1 MSVKKRGASLLVGV
15 GAITALVAT
24 AGAAHAADPVD
35 PGALDPGLTTVNLL
49 NINDFHGRID
59 DDNTGELGKSFAC
72 TVVSTRAALGAD
84 STALLSAGD
93 SIGASSFTSSSQEDG
108 PTISFLN
115 ALGLEAT
122 AVGNH
127 EFDRGFSD
135 LTGRVDQLAD
145 FDQLGAN
152 VYERGTTTPALQE
165 YEVIEVSGLQVA
177 VIGAVTQQ
185 TPSLVSPQGVAGLD
199 FGDPVEAVNR
209 VAAQLKDGDAT
220 NGEADIVVAEY
231 HEGATAGADGS
242 TLAQQV
248 AAGGAF
254 ADIVQDTAGEVD
266 AIFTGH
272 THMDY
277 AWDAPAPGGGTRPII
292 QTGSYASNLGQVQLG
307 FDPATRKV
315 TQYSVTNVPTGA
327 VTPECEAD
335 AAYTSAAQIVD
346 DAVADAAVLGKTVI
360 GEVSDDITTAVKTDG
375 GRDDRQR
382 ESTLGNL
389 TADIWLDALN
399 QPGRPGAD
407 IGIMNPGGLR
417 DELRYAPT
425 GDEAP
430 GEVTYAEAASINPFA
445 NTMMTV
451 EVTGAQF
458 ITLLEQQ
465 WQPEGSSRPFLKL
478 GLSDNITYT
487 YDPDAAAGSHITSV
501 AVDGQPIDE
510 AATYTLASG
519 SFLIGGG
526 DNFTVLQEGT
536 NAKDTGLID
545 TDAFVSYFE
554 RNASVDPDFRK
565 QAVAVSGQPSEL
577 TAGDEVSFTVSG
589 LDMTS
594 VDSPTSTE
602 VEVFVGDTS
611 VGTFPVTAGLIDGVP
626 TRNGSADISF
636 TVPEGLTAGAATLR
650 VVTSPGGSEASLP
663 VTVTAGTSTSTSTSS
678 TSTSSTS
685 TSSTSTSS
693 TSTSGTST
701 SGTSTSGTATSTST
715 SGSGTATSTSD
726 DDVTGPVVET
736 DRPGGP
742 MDAGIAG
749 SGLGLLLAAGIALAL
764 AGVRR
769 TAGRRH

>member
-1 MSVKKRGASLLVGV
+1 MSITRPSLTRRYASLLVGA
-15 GAITALVAT
+15 GAVTTLVAS
-24 AGAAHAADPVD
+24 AGAAHAADPVQPGGID
-35 PGALDPGLTTVNLL
+35 PSLTTVNLL

-59 DDNTGELGKSFAC
+59 DNNTGELGKAFAC
-72 TVVSTRAALGAD
+72 TVVSTRAALGEE

-93 SIGASSFTSSSQEDG
+93 NIGASPFTSASQEDL
-108 PTISFLN
+108 PTITFLN

-135 LTGRVDQLAD
+135 LTGRVDQAAD
-145 FDQLGAN
+145 FNLLGAN
-152 VYERGTTTPALQE
+152 VYERGTTTPALEE
-165 YEVIEVSGLQVA
+165 YEVIEVNGLQVA

-199 FGDPVEAVNR
+199 FGDPVAAVNR

-231 HEGATAGADGS
+231 HEGATSGADS
-242 TLAQQV
+242 SSLADQI
-248 AAGGAF
+248 AGGGAF
-254 ADIVQDTAGEVD
+254 ADIVEDTTGEVD

-307 FDPATRKV
+307 FDTETRKV
-315 TQYSVTNVPTGA
+315 TQYSASNVAAGA
-327 VTPECEAD
+327 VTPECEANST
-335 AAYTSAAQIVD
+335 YTSAAQIVD
-346 DAVADAAVLGKTVI
+346 AAVADAEVLGKTVI

-399 QPGRPGAD
+399 QPGRSGAD

-417 DELRYAPT
+417 DELSYAPT

-451 EVTGAQF
+451 DITGAQF

-465 WQPEGSSRPFLKL
+465 WQPAGSSRPFLKL
-478 GLSDNITYT
+478 GLSDNVTYT
-487 YDPDAAAGSHITSV
+487 YDPDATQGSHITSV
-501 AVDGQPIDE
+501 AVGGQPIDE
-510 AATYTLASG
+510 AATYTVASG

-526 DNFTVLQEGT
+526 DNFTVLQEGA

-545 TDAFVSYFE
+545 T
-554 RNASVDPDFRK
+554 
-565 QAVAVSGQPSEL
+565 
-577 TAGDEVSFTVSG
+577 
-589 LDMTS
+589 
-594 VDSPTSTE
+594 
-602 VEVFVGDTS
+602 
-611 VGTFPVTAGLIDGVP
+611 
-626 TRNGSADISF
+626 
-636 TVPEGLTAGAATLR
+636 
-650 VVTSPGGSEASLP
+650 
-663 VTVTAGTSTSTSTSS
+663 
-678 TSTSSTS
+678 
-685 TSSTSTSS
+685 
-693 TSTSGTST
+693 
-701 SGTSTSGTATSTST
+701 
-715 SGSGTATSTSD
+715 
-726 DDVTGPVVET
+726 
-736 DRPGGP
+736 
-742 MDAGIAG
+742 
-749 SGLGLLLAAGIALAL
+749 
-764 AGVRR
+764 
-769 TAGRRH
+769 